1 MRKATLPLLTFLMT
15 LTCIGCDQI
24 TKEYARDHL
33 LYGAQIT
40 LVEDVVHL
48 AYTENSGIAFGIGGE
63 WSHVVRFWLFGVGIV
78 AVLLVIAFVAY
89 RRRERG
95 PFFLGGLTLIMAGG
109 ASNLID
115 RMMNNGQ
122 VVDFVVVH
130 VGGLSTIVFN
140 LADILIVTGAVV
152 LVVSATKFGSSTARS
167 DGVDQAQ

>member
-1 MRKATLPLLTFLMT
+1 MRQLTLPLLIILTT

-40 LVEDVVHL
+40 LVEDIVHL
-48 AYTENSGIAFGIGGE
+48 AYTENSGIAFGIGGD

-89 RRRERG
+89 RRRHRG
-95 PFFLGGLTLIMAGG
+95 PFFVGGLTLIMAGG

-115 RMMNNGQ
+115 RIMNNGQ
-122 VVDFVVVH
+122 VVDFVVVR

-140 LADILIVTGAVV
+140 LADILIVTGAVI
-152 LVVSATKFGSSTARS
+152 LVFSATKCGLSMAQGDGSHP
-167 DGVDQAQ
+167 Q